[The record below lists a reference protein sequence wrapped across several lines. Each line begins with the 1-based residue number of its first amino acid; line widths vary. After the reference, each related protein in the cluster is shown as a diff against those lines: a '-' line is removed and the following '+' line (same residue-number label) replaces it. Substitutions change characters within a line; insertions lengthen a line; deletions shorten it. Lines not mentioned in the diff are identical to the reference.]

1 VPVQGHRRIEAPH
14 NRFSRSTFRLK
25 LGHKAA
31 RGLGLGGSAAAIYS
45 HSQERRDLLVLGHAA
60 DFRWGAARSI
70 RSNGSA
76 STRTLGNSNSD
87 CAADNHGEFS
97 PASRR
102 GDPR

>member
-45 HSQERRDLLVLGHAA
+45 HSQERRDLLVFGHAA
-60 DFRWGAARSI
+60 NFWWGAAR
-70 RSNGSA
+70 
-76 STRTLGNSNSD
+76 
-87 CAADNHGEFS
+87 
-97 PASRR
+97 
-102 GDPR
+102 

>member
-1 VPVQGHRRIEAPH
+1 M
-14 NRFSRSTFRLK
+14 K

-70 RSNGSA
+70 RSNGPA

-102 GDPR
+102 RDLR

>member
-1 VPVQGHRRIEAPH
+1 
-14 NRFSRSTFRLK
+14 LK

-60 DFRWGAARSI
+60 DFRWARGAFNSVERF
-70 RSNGSA
+70 RVNK
-76 STRTLGNSNSD
+76 TLRNSNRD
-87 CAADNHGEFS
+87 CAADNLGEFS

-102 GDPR
+102 RDPR